1 MLQKPVSLV
10 AGSSGLVGSLILRNL
25 LSMPGSII
33 SLARKKNNSN
43 KNITEKI
50 INFDDLHKGLV
61 NINEKIDHVYLCLGK
76 RISTYEL
83 GYMPKSNRESFKKID
98 LDYSLEIAKLG
109 LKNGAKS
116 IALVSAIGA
125 EEGSINYYFHIKGKL
140 ENSLKN
146 IGYKNICFARPGHLL
161 GEREEFRGYEIP
173 ILESALSLAAPFM
186 QGPLMNFRQ
195 IEAAKVAEKMVKI
208 TTEKEGLSIL
218 SYSDFIKRD

>member
-1 MLQKPVSLV
+1 
-10 AGSSGLVGSLILRNL
+10 
-25 LSMPGSII
+25 
-33 SLARKKNNSN
+33 
-43 KNITEKI
+43 
-50 INFDDLHKGLV
+50 
-61 NINEKIDHVYLCLGK
+61 
-76 RISTYEL
+76 
-83 GYMPKSNRESFKKID
+83 MPKSNRESFKKID

-140 ENSLKN
+140 ENSLKS